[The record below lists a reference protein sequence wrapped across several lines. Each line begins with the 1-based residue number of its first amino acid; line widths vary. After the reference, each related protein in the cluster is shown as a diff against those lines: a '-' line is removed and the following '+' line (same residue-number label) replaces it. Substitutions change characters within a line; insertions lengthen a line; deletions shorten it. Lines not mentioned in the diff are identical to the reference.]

1 MSNTL
6 DEWLLEDEEPSVS
19 FQSEDVEFEL
29 AKPDILTEWIQS
41 IIEREGCTLHQASY
55 IFCSDEYLYNLN
67 QEYLNHDTYTDII
80 TFPYTEP
87 PLIEGDVF
95 ISIDRVKD
103 NARQFGVPFE
113 QELHRVMIHGI
124 LHLCGYPDKSPEEKK
139 HMREK
144 EEEALKLLQAK

>member
-19 FQSEDVEFEL
+19 FQNEDVEFEL
-29 AKPDILTEWIQS
+29 AQPDVLAEWIKS
-41 IIEREGCTLHQASY
+41 IIEREGHTLHQACY
-55 IFCSDEYLYNLN
+55 IFCSDEYLFHLN

-95 ISIDRVKD
+95 ISVDRVRD
-103 NARQFGVPFE
+103 NALQFGVPFE

-124 LHLCGYPDKSPEEKK
+124 LHLCGYPDKSPEEKA

-144 EEEALKLLQAK
+144 EEEALKLLQIK

>member
-67 QEYLNHDTYTDII
+67 QEYLNHNTYTDII

-95 ISIDRVKD
+95 ISVDRVRD
-103 NARQFGVPFE
+103 NALQFGVPFE

-124 LHLCGYPDKSPEEKK
+124 LHLCGYPDKSPEEKA

-144 EEEALKLLQAK
+144 EEEALKLLQIK

>member
-95 ISIDRVKD
+95 ISVDRVRD
-103 NARQFGVPFE
+103 NALQFGVPFE

-124 LHLCGYPDKSPEEKK
+124 LHLCGYPDKSPEEKA

>member
-124 LHLCGYPDKSPEEKK
+124 LHLCGYPDKSPEEKA